1 MLKRLQIGGQ
11 PLFGQ
16 PRLARLVTDGHRL
29 TAGIM
34 HRTSSCVVQRQ
45 GNAAA
50 ALIFI
55 GGTHVAAVWAGHDKT
70 SADRRPRFVDRATHA
85 RSIDGHAP
93 AFLVARHHMPALRRH
108 AGEMVWDTV
117 GWIDHDG
124 EPAAD
129 GVAAFAEI
137 VDGKGQM
144 K

>member
-11 PLFGQ
+11 SLFGQ
-16 PRLARLVTDGHRL
+16 SRLAQLVTDGHRL
-29 TAGIM
+29 AAGMM
-34 HRTSSCVVQRQ
+34 HRKSSCVVQRQ
-45 GNAAA
+45 GNAPA
-50 ALIFI
+50 ALIVV
-55 GGTHVAAVWAGHDKT
+55 GGTYVAAIRAGHDET
-70 SADRRPRFVDRATHA
+70 PADCRSRLVDRATHA
-85 RSIDGHAP
+85 RSVDGHAP

-117 GWIDHDG
+117 GGIDHDG

-129 GVAAFAEI
+129 GVATFAEI